1 MLVLYCDALV
11 LVYMVLDFGE
21 LVCNQLVSSCRE
33 QCALDDGLDEALDE
47 GQGGV
52 LGGVLNGV
60 LDDEGDWVREAD
72 SWEWSCSSSCGA
84 PALEEESEGLEGTWT
99 CQSSSKPPQDSSGES
114 L

>member
-1 MLVLYCDALV
+1 MLVLYCDALA

-21 LVCNQLVSSCRE
+21 LVCNQLMSSCRE

-47 GQGGV
+47 VQSGV

-72 SWEWSCSSSCGA
+72 SWVWSCSSSCGA
-84 PALEEESEGLEGTWT
+84 PALEVESEGLEGRWT
-99 CQSSSKPPQDSSGES
+99 CQSSSILPRDSSGGS